1 MAAVE
6 TKFKVK
12 VEGIEEYIDN
22 LERAEE
28 LITDISDKLK
38 KGDLSLDETVELT
51 ETLDNLEQIKATY
64 ELTNEVAAK
73 QVEINAKNNT
83 ELGKQVGIVE
93 AQLATV
99 DILNEAYALQNKEIG
114 LAKSEAERLL
124 EITELQNEAETL
136 ATTELGKQKKEA
148 ERNLVL
154 AEAQAEALAA
164 TPGSLRQLN
173 AELEKANLE
182 LENLSPDSEGFKTA
196 KNNAA
201 QLQLQID
208 GLSRTSKEQKEA
220 NFALAD
226 SFVGTFGQ
234 GAALVSSFAGEN
246 ENLQAVLLKLEQA
259 LAAVEAVR
267 SAIALIEQVQNELRL
282 KQGAKLAA
290 AKAKEIKAT
299 QDKAKAEQKGIEV
312 IKDVT
317 TEEKKLEKQTN
328 ELVEAN
334 KDLIKSNENTT
345 LSYID
350 LEEEAKDYN
359 KQAKATADNT
369 EKTGKS
375 TSLFG
380 KAISGLKGGFSAASQ
395 GAKGLGA
402 SLIATGIPIIIA
414 SVVGLIAVF
423 ALLRDKI
430 KPVADAFN
438 FVEDVVGGFMGVVS
452 NAGNIIKAFIGTL
465 SNVGNAIKTIFSG
478 DFTKGIDDL
487 KNSFNGLGDEL
498 ATSFKKGFDKSGK
511 LRLIQ
516 EQENLNKLTAISK
529 NNLIERLGLESKNAD
544 QISQL
549 KQAQLKQEADIA
561 KQKLLLNNNLSEA
574 EFNTLTKGTDAEIK
588 ALKERL
594 KARND
599 FSDSLIDGLQEV
611 ADKENELQSERKAQF
626 DARVDAALEAS
637 NLQRDLQRTRLSNEE
652 STDSQ
657 IELARIDLEQKLA
670 ELDAK
675 AAKGEKVSLLERQ
688 IANEEYAKAVEKI
701 QEDLKEQTIKNT
713 QDTADIFKQAEIDE
727 LASFEAK
734 SDELI
739 DQEEAIA
746 KHRLAINKQLSLDL
760 EKNLRDEQEALK
772 DITDE
777 ALKESIQE
785 DFAAKRIQIEK
796 KTNSELLKN
805 DKELLDARNKAE
817 EDAKKTSEKLAND
830 RAKSLTDQAKKL
842 NEDAKDILKF
852 SRKERLDFIKQASE
866 KEVEATRIGEE
877 LKLKALKLTDDQIKV
892 FKEKGV
898 KGLSEQYKDLSKEVV
913 NSLEDIE
920 KASANSLA
928 EITKNTNEAVKK
940 TGGGLEDTLN
950 KVSAF
955 FQKNADNINKI
966 TSAVT
971 ETLGAVNDFVQQNAE
986 NQIANIE
993 NEVEVI
999 DKSIDET
1006 TEKVDA
1012 SKDRIND
1019 LQDNLKKAR
1028 GSDRKAILANLKAEQ
1043 NAQKQLMAQKEAD
1056 EKRKK
1061 DLKMKEFEIAKAA
1074 FEFQKGVDIANA
1086 IISGGLAVI
1095 QRIADPF
1102 PINLVSV
1109 PLTIATVAIQ
1119 IASIAGQQ
1127 GPEPPQLAIGGFT
1140 KQGHRDE
1147 PAGIVHAGEWVAP
1160 KWMVESPKY
1169 RNDIMRLESMRSN
1182 GYATGGIVTTNTSTT
1197 KQDSSTKQFDALING
1212 IGALAQRPI
1221 YTNVVQ
1227 VSDEQN
1233 RINNIRTKASL

>member
-1 MAAVE
+1 MAAIE

-12 VEGIEEYIDN
+12 VDGIEEYIDN

-28 LITDISDKLK
+28 LIGDISDKLK
-38 KGDLSLDETVELT
+38 KGDLSLDEQVELT
-51 ETLDNLEQIKATY
+51 ETLDNLEQIKATI

-124 EITELQNEAETL
+124 EITELQNEAETF

-148 ERNLVL
+148 ERSLVL

-182 LENLSPDSEGFKTA
+182 LENLSPDSEGFKKA
-196 KNNAA
+196 KDNAA

-267 SAIALIEQVQNELRL
+267 SAIALIEQVQNEARL
-282 KQGAKLAA
+282 KQGKKLAE
-290 AKAKEIKAT
+290 AKAKEIKSS
-299 QDKAKAEQKGIEV
+299 QDKTKAEQKEV
-312 IKDVT
+312 ESIKQVT
-317 TEEKKLEKQTN
+317 KEEQKLEEQTKDLVDVNNALVKSNTTTSKSYN
-328 ELVEAN
+328 ELDKSAEEYN
-334 KDLIKSNENTT
+334 K
-345 LSYID
+345 
-350 LEEEAKDYN
+350 EAK
-359 KQAKATADNT
+359 KTADNT

-380 KAISGLKGGFSAASQ
+380 KAVNGLKGGFSAASQ
-395 GAKGLGA
+395 GAKGLA
-402 SLIATGIPIIIA
+402 SSLAATGIPLIIA
-414 SVVGLIAVF
+414 SVVGLIAIF
-423 ALLRDKI
+423 TLLKDKL
-430 KPVADAFN
+430 KPVEQAFN
-438 FVEDVVGGFMGVVS
+438 FVEDVVGGFMGVIS

-478 DFTKGIDDL
+478 DFTKGIDNL

-498 ATSFKKGFDKSGK
+498 ANSFKKGFDKSAK
-511 LRLIQ
+511 LRELA
-516 EQENLNKLTAISK
+516 EKENLAKLTSISK
-529 NNLIERLGLESKNAD
+529 NNLIERLSLESKNAD
-544 QISQL
+544 QVSQL
-549 KQAQLKQEADIA
+549 KQKQLKEEADIA
-561 KQKLLLNNNLSEA
+561 KQKLLLNNSISEA
-574 EFNTLTKGTDAEIK
+574 EFDTLTKGTEAEIK

-594 KARND
+594 KARGD
-599 FSDSLIDGLQEV
+599 FSDSLIEGLQEFS
-611 ADKENELQSERKAQF
+611 DKENELQAERKAQF

-637 NLQRDLQRTRLSNEE
+637 NLQRDLQRIRLSNEE
-652 STDSQ
+652 TADAQ
-657 IELARIDLEQKLA
+657 IELARIDLEQTLA

-701 QEDLKEQTIKNT
+701 QEDLKEQAIKNNQET
-713 QDTADIFKQAEIDE
+713 SDIFKQVEIDK
-727 LASFEAK
+727 LSSFEAV
-734 SDELI
+734 SDDLVS
-739 DQEEAIA
+739 QEEAIA

-772 DITDE
+772 DITDP
-777 ALKESIQE
+777 AVRESIE
-785 DFAAKRIQIEK
+785 ENFAAKRIQIQE
-796 KTNSELLKN
+796 KTNSDLLKN

-817 EDAKKTSEKLAND
+817 EEAKKTAEKIAND
-830 RAKSLTDQAKKL
+830 RAKSLTEQAKKL
-842 NEDAKDILKF
+842 NEDSKELLKF
-852 SRKERLDFIKQASE
+852 SRAERLGFIKQAAE
-866 KEVEATRIGEE
+866 KEVEAIKIGEE
-877 LKLKALKLTDDQIKV
+877 LKLKALKLTDEQIKI

-898 KGLSEQYKDLSKEVV
+898 KGLSEEYKDLSKDVV
-913 NSLEDIE
+913 TALGDIE
-920 KASANSLA
+920 IASSNSLA

-940 TGGGLEDTLN
+940 TGSGFKDTLN
-950 KVSAF
+950 QIDAF
-955 FQKNADNINKI
+955 FKENADNINKV
-966 TSAVT
+966 TSAIT

-1006 TEKVDA
+1006 SEKVDA
-1012 SKDRIND
+1012 SKDKIND
-1019 LQDNLKKAR
+1019 LQENLKKAR

-1095 QRIADPF
+1095 QRIGDPF
-1102 PINLVSV
+1102 PLNLVTV

-1127 GPEPPQLAIGGFT
+1127 GPEPPKLAIGGFT

-1169 RNDIMRLESMRSN
+1169 RNDIFRLESMRTK
-1182 GYATGGIVTTNTSTT
+1182 GYAQGGIVTPSSVGLT
-1197 KQDSSTKQFDALING
+1197 QDNSNRQFDALING
-1212 IGALAQRPI
+1212 IGALAERPI
-1221 YTNVVQ
+1221 YTNVVT